1 MFLFFFLFIIL
12 VVQESKRVFVFQN
25 RFLGFYMKSVDMIWE
40 LGILLQKVWLDKG
53 TGKACVLISS
63 NGLAITGI
71 DDRRYWSWISTEESR

>member
-1 MFLFFFLFIIL
+1 MHIQTSPNNTKIRVHTELSSVIIT
-12 VVQESKRVFVFQN
+12 KPDGN
-25 RFLGFYMKSVDMIWE
+25 
-40 LGILLQKVWLDKG
+40 VWLDKG